1 MVARDSWSNPWDLG
15 HGSEWTGRACR
26 PCSPLGTGP
35 ETPGTS
41 GRPRRHSEP
50 GPSRPGHLVHPAG
63 PRAGAQVAWET
74 WSPPRALSMGPGRQ
88 GHLVDTQASGTVRA
102 ARDSGRTLQALG
114 RGPETPRKAV
124 CNRGP
129 SDKVPSLLGPLV
141 DHAGP
146 LERAPVPRDSWS
158 KPPALGARPE
168 SPGTA
173 SRPRG
178 PSGPGPSPPVVWSSP
193 LARGPGHDSP
203 GTAGQRGTLD
213 QKPRCPGELVDIVG
227 PWVPS

>member
-1 MVARDSWSNPWDLG
+1 
-15 HGSEWTGRACR
+15 
-26 PCSPLGTGP
+26 
-35 ETPGTS
+35 
-41 GRPRRHSEP
+41 
-50 GPSRPGHLVHPAG
+50 
-63 PRAGAQVAWET
+63 
-74 WSPPRALSMGPGRQ
+74 MGPGRQ

-102 ARDSGRTLQALG
+102 ARDSGRTLQAIG
-114 RGPETPRKAV
+114 HGPETPRKAV

-178 PSGPGPSPPVVWSSP
+178 PSGPGPSPPDVWSTP

-213 QKPRCPGELVDIVG
+213 QKPRCPGELVDLVG
-227 PWVPS
+227 PRVPARGARNRWATPRALGHRPVLPGPLVDPRGPRTKARIARDSGSIAGPSGTVRVARKTMSTRWP